1 MTVIKMPKQSNGTV
15 HSSKDLNQLID
26 YVMNPEKTNDFEY
39 VSGQN
44 ILDIHSTCDEMLA
57 TRTMAIA
64 LKNKPRKNEIYGYHF
79 VQSFSPDDHLT
90 PEQVHEI
97 GLKTMKKYL
106 GNSAEF
112 IIATHTDKPHLHNH
126 IVLNATD
133 PLTLNKF
140 HQNKN
145 DLERLKEISD
155 KISKA
160 YGCKIIVR
168 PEQKLGHSHKNYLVY
183 LAKNSYRKEIKS
195 KIKFLLSHSSNWN
208 DFKNKANA
216 LGLIVD
222 DKGKYTTYQLSGT
235 SQERK
240 VRDRSLKNQAFMK
253 EAISERLKENEVVY
267 TESEVKELWAENQTI
282 QDKEQET
289 EIEMLIEDWQVEK
302 ETADYLYVNI
312 NIGLEREQRESAI
325 KIPARC
331 VDKLENGNYQVFLK
345 KQDHFYFVDSKN
357 PENNKIMLG
366 KTVAKNLQNQ
376 SGSVPLYSNNAKI
389 KLKQLFNEFDFL
401 ISKGLDFDTSFEAIG
416 KELEQTYYQT
426 ESILE
431 NLDKKILEYV
441 EENKAY
447 ARPNTRILKTIEN
460 LQKERT
466 DLHKTLKQVEKE
478 MLYYDKSVDRYED
491 YLQEHT
497 KNKSHHSPR
506 L

>member
-1 MTVIKMPKQSNGTV
+1 MTVINMPNKSKGTLHSKQGL
-15 HSSKDLNQLID
+15 SSALKYITDPQ
-26 YVMNPEKTNDFEY
+26 KTNNGEL

-44 ILDIHSTCDEMLA
+44 INIPSNAYDEMLL
-57 TRTMAIA
+57 TREMAILA
-64 LKNKPRKNEIYGYHF
+64 GNQPKENERFGFHF
-79 VQSFSPDDHLT
+79 VQSFSPEDNLT

-97 GLKTMKKYL
+97 GLKTMKAYL
-106 GNSAEF
+106 GESVEF
-112 IIATHTDKPHLHNH
+112 VIATHTDKEHLHNH
-126 IVLNATD
+126 IILNATN
-133 PLTLNKF
+133 PKTLKKF
-140 HQNKN
+140 QQSKSQ
-145 DLERLKEISD
+145 LEELKEISD
-155 KISKA
+155 VISKE
-160 YGCKIIVR
+160 YGCKIIDR
-168 PEQKLGHSHKNYLVY
+168 SLKNSHKKYQVY

-195 KIKFLLSHSSNWN
+195 KIKFLLSHASNWN
-208 DFKNKANA
+208 DFKNKATA

-253 EAISERLKENEVVY
+253 EFISERLKENEVVY

-289 EIEMLIEDWQVEK
+289 EIELMVHDWQVEK
-302 ETADYLYVNI
+302 ETADYLYVTI
-312 NIGLEREQRESAI
+312 DIGLEREQRESAI

-331 VDKLENGNYQVFLK
+331 VDKLENGDYQIFLK
-345 KQDHFYFVDSKN
+345 KQDRFYFVDSKN

-447 ARPNTRILKTIEN
+447 ARPNTRILKTIES

-491 YLQEHT
+491 YQQEHT
-497 KNKSHHSPR
+497 KNKSQHSPR

>member
-1 MTVIKMPKQSNGTV
+1 MTVINMPNKSKGTLHSKQGL
-15 HSSKDLNQLID
+15 SSALKYITDPQ
-26 YVMNPEKTNDFEY
+26 KTNNGEL

-44 ILDIHSTCDEMLA
+44 INIPSNAYDEMLL
-57 TRTMAIA
+57 TREMAI
-64 LKNKPRKNEIYGYHF
+64 LSGKKPRENEIFGYHF
-79 VQSFSPDDHLT
+79 TQSFSPEDNLT

-97 GLKTMKKYL
+97 GLKTMKAYL
-106 GNSAEF
+106 GESAEF
-112 IIATHTDKPHLHNH
+112 VIATHTDKEHLHNH
-126 IVLNATD
+126 IILNATN
-133 PLTLNKF
+133 PKTLKKF
-140 HQNKN
+140 QQSKSQ
-145 DLERLKEISD
+145 LEELKEISD
-155 KISKA
+155 VISKE
-160 YGCKIIVR
+160 YGCKIIDR
-168 PEQKLGHSHKNYLVY
+168 SLKNSHKKYQVY

-195 KIKFLLSHSSNWN
+195 KIKFLLSRASNWN
-208 DFKNKANA
+208 DFKDKANA

-253 EAISERLKENEVVY
+253 EFISERLKENEVVY

-312 NIGLEREQRESAI
+312 NIGLEREQRKSAI

-345 KQDHFYFVDSKN
+345 KQDRFYFVDSKN

-401 ISKGLDFDTSFEAIG
+401 ISKGLDFDTSFETIG

-491 YLQEHT
+491 YQQEHT
-497 KNKSHHSPR
+497 KNKSQHSPR

>member
-1 MTVIKMPKQSNGTV
+1 MTVINMPNKSKGTLHSKQGL
-15 HSSKDLNQLID
+15 SSALKYITDPQ
-26 YVMNPEKTNDFEY
+26 KTNNGEL

-44 ILDIHSTCDEMLA
+44 INIPSNAYDEMLL
-57 TRTMAIA
+57 TREMAILA
-64 LKNKPRKNEIYGYHF
+64 GNQPKENERFGFHF
-79 VQSFSPDDHLT
+79 VQSFSPEDNLT

-97 GLKTMKKYL
+97 GLKTMKAYL
-106 GNSAEF
+106 GESVEF
-112 IIATHTDKPHLHNH
+112 VIATHTDKEHLHNH
-126 IVLNATD
+126 IILNATN
-133 PLTLNKF
+133 PKTLKKF
-140 HQNKN
+140 QQSKSQ
-145 DLERLKEISD
+145 LEELKEISD
-155 KISKA
+155 VISKE
-160 YGCKIIVR
+160 YGCKIIDR
-168 PEQKLGHSHKNYLVY
+168 NLKNSHKKYQVY
-183 LAKNSYRKEIKS
+183 LAKNSYRKEIKN
-195 KIKFLLSHSSNWN
+195 KIKFLLSHASNWT

-240 VRDRSLKNQAFMK
+240 VRGRSLKNQAFMK

-312 NIGLEREQRESAI
+312 NIGLEREQRKTAI

-345 KQDHFYFVDSKN
+345 KQDRFYFVDSKN

-478 MLYYDKSVDRYED
+478 MIYYDKSVARYED
-491 YLQEHT
+491 YQQEHT
-497 KNKSHHSPR
+497 KNKSQQSPR

>member
-1 MTVIKMPKQSNGTV
+1 MTVINMPNKSKGTLHSKQGL
-15 HSSKDLNQLID
+15 SSALKYITDPQ
-26 YVMNPEKTNDFEY
+26 KTNNGEL

-44 ILDIHSTCDEMLA
+44 INIPSNAYDEMLL
-57 TRTMAIA
+57 TREMAI
-64 LKNKPRKNEIYGYHF
+64 LSGKKPRENEIFGYHF
-79 VQSFSPDDHLT
+79 TQSFSQEDNLT

-97 GLKTMKKYL
+97 GLKTMKAYL
-106 GNSAEF
+106 GESAEF
-112 IIATHTDKPHLHNH
+112 VIATHTDKEHLHNH
-126 IVLNATD
+126 IILNATN
-133 PLTLNKF
+133 PKTLKKF
-140 HQNKN
+140 QQSKSQ
-145 DLERLKEISD
+145 LEELKEISD
-155 KISKA
+155 VISKE
-160 YGCKIIVR
+160 YGCKIIDR
-168 PEQKLGHSHKNYLVY
+168 SLKNSHKKYQVY

-195 KIKFLLSHSSNWN
+195 KIKFLLSRASNWN

-240 VRDRSLKNQAFMK
+240 IRDRSLKNQAFMK
-253 EAISERLKENEVVY
+253 EAISERLKENEVLY

-312 NIGLEREQRESAI
+312 NIGLERAQRKSAI

-345 KQDHFYFVDSKN
+345 KQDRFYFVDSKN
-357 PENNKIMLG
+357 AENNKIMLG

-491 YLQEHT
+491 YQQEHT
-497 KNKSHHSPR
+497 KNKSQHSPR

>member
-1 MTVIKMPKQSNGTV
+1 MTVINMPNKSKGTLHSKQGL
-15 HSSKDLNQLID
+15 SSALKYITDPQ
-26 YVMNPEKTNDFEY
+26 KTNNGEL

-44 ILDIHSTCDEMLA
+44 INIPSNAYDEMLL
-57 TRTMAIA
+57 TREMAILA
-64 LKNKPRKNEIYGYHF
+64 GNQPKENERFGFHF
-79 VQSFSPDDHLT
+79 VQSFSPEDNLT

-97 GLKTMKKYL
+97 GLKTMKAYL
-106 GNSAEF
+106 GESVEF
-112 IIATHTDKPHLHNH
+112 VIATHTDKEHLHNH
-126 IVLNATD
+126 IILNATN
-133 PLTLNKF
+133 PKTLKKF
-140 HQNKN
+140 QQSKSQ
-145 DLERLKEISD
+145 LEELKEISD
-155 KISKA
+155 VISKE
-160 YGCKIIVR
+160 YGCKIIDR
-168 PEQKLGHSHKNYLVY
+168 SLKNSHKKYQVY

-195 KIKFLLSHSSNWN
+195 KIKFLLSHASNWN
-208 DFKNKANA
+208 DFKNKATA

-253 EAISERLKENEVVY
+253 EFISERLKENEVVY

-289 EIEMLIEDWQVEK
+289 EIELMVHDWQVEK
-302 ETADYLYVNI
+302 ETADYLYVTI
-312 NIGLEREQRESAI
+312 DIGLEREQRESAI

-331 VDKLENGNYQVFLK
+331 VDKLENGDYQIFLK
-345 KQDHFYFVDSKN
+345 KQDRFYFVDSKN

-460 LQKERT
+460 LQKERA

-491 YLQEHT
+491 YQQEHT
-497 KNKSHHSPR
+497 KNKSQHSPR

>member
-1 MTVIKMPKQSNGTV
+1 MTVINMPNKSKGTLHSKQGL
-15 HSSKDLNQLID
+15 SSALKYITDPQ
-26 YVMNPEKTNDFEY
+26 KTNNGEL
-39 VSGQN
+39 VSAQN
-44 ILDIHSTCDEMLA
+44 INVPSNAYDEMLL
-57 TRTMAIA
+57 TREMAI
-64 LKNKPRKNEIYGYHF
+64 LSGKSEIKNERFGYHF
-79 VQSFSPDDHLT
+79 VQSFSPEDNLT

-97 GLKTMKKYL
+97 GLKTMKAYL
-106 GNSAEF
+106 GESAEF
-112 IIATHTDKPHLHNH
+112 VIATHTDKEHLHNH
-126 IVLNATD
+126 IILNATN
-133 PLTLNKF
+133 PKTLKKF
-140 HQNKN
+140 QQSKSQ
-145 DLERLKEISD
+145 LEELKEISD
-155 KISKA
+155 VISKE
-160 YGCKIIVR
+160 YGCKIIDR
-168 PEQKLGHSHKNYLVY
+168 SLKNSHKKYQVY

-195 KIKFLLSHSSNWN
+195 KIKFLLSHASNWN
-208 DFKNKANA
+208 DFKNKATA

-289 EIEMLIEDWQVEK
+289 EIELMVHDWQVEK
-302 ETADYLYVNI
+302 ETADYLYVTI
-312 NIGLEREQRESAI
+312 DIGLEREQRESAI

-331 VDKLENGNYQVFLK
+331 VDKLENGDYQIFLK
-345 KQDHFYFVDSKN
+345 KQDRFYFVDSKN

-491 YLQEHT
+491 YQQEHT
-497 KNKSHHSPR
+497 KNKSQQSPR

>member
-1 MTVIKMPKQSNGTV
+1 MTVINMPNKSKGTLHSKQGL
-15 HSSKDLNQLID
+15 SSSLKYIID
-26 YVMNPEKTNDFEY
+26 PQKTNNGEL

-44 ILDIHSTCDEMLA
+44 INVPSNAYDEMLL
-57 TRTMAIA
+57 TREMAI
-64 LKNKPRKNEIYGYHF
+64 LSGKKPRENEIFGYHF
-79 VQSFSPDDHLT
+79 TQSFSPEDNLT

-97 GLKTMKKYL
+97 GLKTMKAYL
-106 GNSAEF
+106 GESAEF
-112 IIATHTDKPHLHNH
+112 VIATHTDKEHLHNH
-126 IVLNATD
+126 IILNATN
-133 PLTLNKF
+133 PKTLKKF
-140 HQNKN
+140 QQSKSQ
-145 DLERLKEISD
+145 LEELKEISD
-155 KISKA
+155 VISKE
-160 YGCKIIVR
+160 YGCKIIDR
-168 PEQKLGHSHKNYLVY
+168 SLKNSHKKYQVY

-195 KIKFLLSHSSNWN
+195 KIKFLLSHANNWN
-208 DFKNKANA
+208 DFKNKATT

-222 DKGKYTTYQLSGT
+222 DKGKYTNYQLSGT

-267 TESEVKELWAENQTI
+267 TESEVKELWEDNQTI

-302 ETADYLYVNI
+302 ETPDYLYVNI
-312 NIGLEREQRESAI
+312 NIGLEREQRKSAI

-345 KQDHFYFVDSKN
+345 KQDRFYFVDSKN

-491 YLQEHT
+491 YQQEHT
-497 KNKSHHSPR
+497 KNKSQHFPR

>member
-1 MTVIKMPKQSNGTV
+1 M
-15 HSSKDLNQLID
+15 
-26 YVMNPEKTNDFEY
+26 
-39 VSGQN
+39 
-44 ILDIHSTCDEMLA
+44 
-57 TRTMAIA
+57 
-64 LKNKPRKNEIYGYHF
+64 
-79 VQSFSPDDHLT
+79 
-90 PEQVHEI
+90 
-97 GLKTMKKYL
+97 
-106 GNSAEF
+106 
-112 IIATHTDKPHLHNH
+112 
-126 IVLNATD
+126 
-133 PLTLNKF
+133 
-140 HQNKN
+140 
-145 DLERLKEISD
+145 KEISD
-155 KISKA
+155 VISKE
-160 YGCKIIVR
+160 YVCKIIDR
-168 PEQKLGHSHKNYLVY
+168 SLKNSHKKYQVY

-195 KIKFLLSHSSNWN
+195 KIKFLLSHASNWT

-312 NIGLEREQRESAI
+312 NIGLERAQRKSAI

-345 KQDHFYFVDSKN
+345 KQDRFYFVDSKN

-376 SGSVPLYSNNAKI
+376 SGSVPLYSNNTKI

-491 YLQEHT
+491 YQQEHT

>member
-1 MTVIKMPKQSNGTV
+1 MTVINMPNKSKGILHSKQGL
-15 HSSKDLNQLID
+15 SSALKYITDPQ
-26 YVMNPEKTNDFEY
+26 KTNNGEL

-44 ILDIHSTCDEMLA
+44 INVPSNAYDEMLL
-57 TRTMAIA
+57 TREMAILA
-64 LKNKPRKNEIYGYHF
+64 GNQPKENERFGFHF
-79 VQSFSPDDHLT
+79 VQSFSPEDNLT

-97 GLKTMKKYL
+97 GLKTMKAYL
-106 GNSAEF
+106 GESAEF
-112 IIATHTDKPHLHNH
+112 VIATHTDKEHLHNH
-126 IVLNATD
+126 IILNATN
-133 PLTLNKF
+133 PKTLKKF
-140 HQNKN
+140 QQSKSQ
-145 DLERLKEISD
+145 LEELKEISD
-155 KISKA
+155 VISKE
-160 YGCKIIVR
+160 YGCKIIDR
-168 PEQKLGHSHKNYLVY
+168 SLKNSHKKYQVY

-195 KIKFLLSHSSNWN
+195 KIKFLLSHASNWN

-253 EAISERLKENEVVY
+253 ETISERLKENEVLY

-289 EIEMLIEDWQVEK
+289 EIELTVHDWQVEK
-302 ETADYLYVNI
+302 ETADYLYVTI
-312 NIGLEREQRESAI
+312 DIGLEREQRESAI

-331 VDKLENGNYQVFLK
+331 VDKLENGDYQIFLK
-345 KQDHFYFVDSKN
+345 KQDRFYFVDSKN
-357 PENNKIMLG
+357 PEKNKIMLG

-447 ARPNTRILKTIEN
+447 ARPNTEIVKTIEN
-460 LQKERT
+460 LQKERA

-478 MLYYDKSVDRYED
+478 MLYYNKSVDRYED
-491 YLQEHT
+491 YQQERT
-497 KNKSHHSPR
+497 KNKRQHSPR

>member
-1 MTVIKMPKQSNGTV
+1 MTVINMPNKSKGTLHSKQGL
-15 HSSKDLNQLID
+15 SSALKYITDPQ
-26 YVMNPEKTNDFEY
+26 KTNNGEL

-44 ILDIHSTCDEMLA
+44 INVPNNAYDEMLL
-57 TRTMAIA
+57 TREMAILA
-64 LKNKPRKNEIYGYHF
+64 GNQPKENERFGFHF
-79 VQSFSPDDHLT
+79 VQSFSPEDNLT

-97 GLKTMKKYL
+97 GLKTMKAYL
-106 GNSAEF
+106 GESAEF
-112 IIATHTDKPHLHNH
+112 VIATHTDKEHLHNH
-126 IVLNATD
+126 IILNATN
-133 PLTLNKF
+133 PKTLKKF
-140 HQNKN
+140 QQSKSQ
-145 DLERLKEISD
+145 LEELKEISD
-155 KISKA
+155 NISKE
-160 YGCKIIVR
+160 YGCKIIDR
-168 PEQKLGHSHKNYLVY
+168 SLKNSHKKYQVY

-195 KIKFLLSHSSNWN
+195 KIKFLLSHANSWN
-208 DFKNKANA
+208 DFKNKATA

-253 EAISERLKENEVVY
+253 EAISERLKENEVLY
-267 TESEVKELWAENQTI
+267 TESEVKELWEENQTI

-312 NIGLEREQRESAI
+312 NIGLERAQRKSAI

-345 KQDHFYFVDSKN
+345 KQDRFYFVDSKN

-376 SGSVPLYSNNAKI
+376 SGSVPLYSNNTKI

-401 ISKGLDFDTSFEAIG
+401 ISKGLDFDTSFEDIG

-447 ARPNTRILKTIEN
+447 A
-460 LQKERT
+460 
-466 DLHKTLKQVEKE
+466 
-478 MLYYDKSVDRYED
+478 
-491 YLQEHT
+491 
-497 KNKSHHSPR
+497 
-506 L
+506 

>member
-1 MTVIKMPKQSNGTV
+1 MTVIYMPRDTSGV
-15 HSSKDLNQLID
+15 IHSKGQLSRALNYI
-26 YVMNPEKTNDFEY
+26 VNPEKTKGGEL

-44 ILDIHSTCDEMLA
+44 INVPNNAYDEMLL
-57 TRTMAIA
+57 TREMAI
-64 LKNKPRKNEIYGYHF
+64 LSGKSEIKNERFGYHF
-79 VQSFSPDDHLT
+79 VQSFSPEDNLT

-97 GLKTMKKYL
+97 GLKTMKAYL
-106 GNSAEF
+106 GESAEF
-112 IIATHTDKPHLHNH
+112 VIATHTDKEHLHNH
-126 IVLNATD
+126 IILNATN
-133 PLTLNKF
+133 PKTLKKF
-140 HQNKN
+140 HQSKN
-145 DLERLKEISD
+145 QLEELKEISD
-155 KISKA
+155 VISKE
-160 YGCKIIVR
+160 YGCKIIDR
-168 PEQKLGHSHKNYLVY
+168 NLKNSHKKYQVY

-195 KIKFLLSHSSNWN
+195 KIKFLLSHANNWN
-208 DFKNKANA
+208 DFKNKATT

-267 TESEVKELWAENQTI
+267 TESEVKELWEDNQTI

-312 NIGLEREQRESAI
+312 NIGLEREQRKSAI

-345 KQDHFYFVDSKN
+345 KQDRFYFVDSKN

-491 YLQEHT
+491 YQQEHT
-497 KNKSHHSPR
+497 KNKSQHSPR